1 MVEITKDKKSPVYI
15 ITKTDK
21 EGFHHQLHLT
31 VEEMTELIEALI
43 YLRT

>member
-31 VEEMTELIEALI
+31 PGEMKELIDAL
-43 YLRT
+43 LNLHK